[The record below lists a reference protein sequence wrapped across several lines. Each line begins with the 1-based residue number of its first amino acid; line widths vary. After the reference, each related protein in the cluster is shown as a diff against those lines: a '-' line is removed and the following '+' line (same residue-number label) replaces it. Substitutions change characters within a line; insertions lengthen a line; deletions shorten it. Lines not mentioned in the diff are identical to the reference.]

1 MSASHRD
8 KCGALF
14 LNVMIANKG
23 ENVIIGSRFAALRG
37 AFSLRDYEVW
47 CVVTT
52 ISGKETIRE
61 QVQVVNADD
70 NTVAHIIPASKTRT
84 MDGLY
89 FISFELWA
97 NGEKVLSN
105 EVEQLTIID

>member
-1 MSASHRD
+1 
-8 KCGALF
+8 
-14 LNVMIANKG
+14 MIAHKG
-23 ENVIIGSRFAALRG
+23 ENVIIGSRFAPLRG
-37 AFSLRDYEVW
+37 AFSLSDYVLW
-47 CVVTT
+47 CVATT
-52 ISGKETIRE
+52 ISGKEVIRE
-61 QVQVVNADD
+61 RVQVINTED
-70 NTVAHIIPASKTRT
+70 NTAAHIIPASMTRN

>member
-1 MSASHRD
+1 M
-8 KCGALF
+8 
-14 LNVMIANKG
+14 
-23 ENVIIGSRFAALRG
+23 
-37 AFSLRDYEVW
+37 
-47 CVVTT
+47 
-52 ISGKETIRE
+52 
-61 QVQVVNADD
+61 VNTDD
-70 NTVAHIIPASKTRT
+70 NTVAHIIPASKTRA

>member
-1 MSASHRD
+1 M
-8 KCGALF
+8 
-14 LNVMIANKG
+14 
-23 ENVIIGSRFAALRG
+23 
-37 AFSLRDYEVW
+37 
-47 CVVTT
+47 
-52 ISGKETIRE
+52 
-61 QVQVVNADD
+61 VNADD

-97 NGEKVLSN
+97 NDEKVLSN